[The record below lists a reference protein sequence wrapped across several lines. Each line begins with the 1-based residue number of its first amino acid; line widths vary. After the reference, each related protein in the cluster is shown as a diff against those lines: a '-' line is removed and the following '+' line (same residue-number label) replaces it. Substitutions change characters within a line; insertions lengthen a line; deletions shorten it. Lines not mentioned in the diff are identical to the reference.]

1 MREKK
6 SQQRA
11 KMVSVIVWLVAAL
24 IFIAIALYIRDY
36 LAGAKSPSKKVVQQ
50 QITVI
55 TPPTPPPPP
64 PEPPKPEDEEQ
75 PIPEPAP
82 PEPESPPAPADEAPP
97 AGDLGLDADGAGG
110 GDDFGLVGRKG
121 GRDFLA
127 GSGTGGSYT
136 NGLKEK
142 INSILSED
150 DELKYLKYRAKVR
163 FWVNQ
168 QGVVDRFDVDLL
180 DGEPTIRKRIENA
193 LSRIH
198 QYGSPPQDL
207 QQPIVWQ
214 LTSSFN

>member
-1 MREKK
+1 MADNKIQR
-6 SQQRA
+6 RA
-11 KMVSVIVWLVAAL
+11 KIVVAFAYVVAGI
-24 IFIAIALYIRDY
+24 IFIAIALVIRDY
-36 LAGAKSPSKKVVQQ
+36 LSGAQSAPKKVVQQ

-55 TPPTPPPPP
+55 TPPAPPPPP
-64 PEPPKPEDEEQ
+64 PEAPKPEVEEE
-75 PIPEPAP
+75 PIPEPTP
-82 PEPESPPAPADEAPP
+82 PEPESEPAPAEEAPP
-97 AGDLGLDADGAGG
+97 AGDLGLDADGSGG

-142 INSILSED
+142 INNILSDD
-150 DELKYLKYRAKVR
+150 DELKYMKYRAKVR

-180 DGEPTIRKRIENA
+180 DGDPAIKKRIESA
-193 LSRIH
+193 LGGIR
-198 QYGSPPQDL
+198 QFGNPPQDL